1 MKSIKFKKINNF
13 IIFGGGKLI
22 VDICSI
28 LKVQKKSVFV
38 LTSKPQS
45 KEIISENL
53 ILK

>member
-28 LKVQKKSVFV
+28 LKVQKNQFFY
-38 LTSKPQS
+38 
-45 KEIISENL
+45 
-53 ILK
+53 